1 MEIIDAHTHWGPSA
15 TMGIEVT
22 TRKILHQAEQGGVD
36 RIVVFPFPSRP
47 WRMKPS
53 TGNSWPNAI
62 ASIGLFPAVTFRKIS
77 AKSLEKTGSTGGEM
91 SLDQGHIWI
100 GYSFWGHEG

>member
-36 RIVVFPFPSRP
+36 RIVVFPFPSQALADETINRELLAECDRIDRFIP
-47 WRMKPS
+47 CCYIPEDLREIPRKDGFYGGGNV
-53 TGNSWPNAI
+53 TGPGAY
-62 ASIGLFPAVTFRKIS
+62 
-77 AKSLEKTGSTGGEM
+77 
-91 SLDQGHIWI
+91 LDRIFLLGP
-100 GYSFWGHEG
+100 